1 VSDLYLKF
9 DSVFFEKTRLSIL
22 TLLYREGRLS
32 FNALKEALGG
42 TDGAVYTH
50 LEKLKLSGYVTRDKE
65 VIDGNVSSQFE
76 LTALGKK
83 EFRAYIE
90 FLEGMVREHSG
101 EKDADMK
108 D

>member
-1 VSDLYLKF
+1 MSDLYLKF

-50 LEKLKLSGYVTRDKE
+50 LEKLKQAGYVTRDKE
-65 VIDGNVSSQFE
+65 IVEGTVSSLYS
-76 LTALGKK
+76 LTALGRS
-83 EFRAYIE
+83 EFKGYIG
-90 FLEGMVREHSG
+90 FLEEMLREHSG
-101 EKDADMK
+101 GKK
-108 D
+108 